1 MINLLLH
8 DPQAFMVK
16 WVFGK
21 KVNNKKGKI
30 LNEYSSIK
38 AKR

>member
-1 MINLLLH
+1 MGIR
-8 DPQAFMVK
+8 
-16 WVFGK
+16 K